1 MTQRMALS
9 GTTAILLALANTAF
23 ADVTGAD
30 VWNNWKSIAQGTG
43 QTFTPGSEVQSG
55 DTLTIS
61 DLQIGM
67 VTPEISISGN
77 IGDITFVDQADGSVV
92 MTMSPSYTMAVTS
105 ADGADDVEAVLTVAQ
120 PDISMTASGGDG
132 TVSYDFTAPSIS
144 MSVTSLVIDGE
155 PVEIVAGLSMT
166 DAVGSYVITEG
177 DIPMMDSGMTVAKM
191 LVSLDMNE
199 PEGGEGKVVASFDFT
214 DVAIE
219 SVGSLMYAA
228 EPEEMMALFAAGAS
242 TAVNMSH
249 GAHVFSIDFKDRR
262 DAFAASGTAETGLL
276 EVGVSNDAISYAV
289 GNTGLD
295 FTMSGSEI
303 PLPEIAASMGEIGFS
318 LLVPASASEEPK
330 DYALNITLADLSVS
344 DMIWGMIDPAVQLPR
359 TPATFII
366 DAVGTASLL
375 FDLFNPESM
384 MEVDSEMPAELH
396 SLDINQIVLAI
407 AGAELTGNGGFTFDN
422 SDLETFDGMPAP
434 TGALDLKLVGA
445 NALID
450 KLVAMGLLPED
461 QAMMGRMMMGMF
473 ARPEGEDT
481 LTSKIEI
488 NGAEGSISANGQRIQ

>member
-9 GTTAILLALANTAF
+9 GTTAILLALGNTAF

-30 VWNNWKSIAQGTG
+30 VWNNWKAMAQGTG

-67 VTPEISISGN
+67 DTPEMTVSGS
-77 IGDITFVDQADGSVV
+77 IGDITFVDQADGSVI
-92 MTMSPSYTMAVTS
+92 MTMSPSYTMTITS
-105 ADGADDVEAVLTVAQ
+105 ADGADDVEAVITVAQ
-120 PDISMTASGGDG
+120 PDISMVASGGDG
-132 TVSYDFTAPSIS
+132 AVTYDFTAPSIS
-144 MSVTSLVIDGE
+144 MSVTSLVIDGD
-155 PVEIVAGLSMT
+155 PVEIVAGMSMT

-177 DIPMMDSGMTVAKM
+177 DIPQMESGMTVASM
-191 LVSLDMNE
+191 LVSIDMNE
-199 PEGGEGKVVASFDFT
+199 PDGGEGKLTASFDFS

-219 SVGSLMYAA
+219 SLGALMYSAD
-228 EPEEMMALFAAGAS
+228 PEEMLALMTAGAS

-249 GAHVFSIDFKDRR
+249 GAHVFNIDFKDRR
-262 DAFAASGTAETGLL
+262 DAFAASGTAESGLL
-276 EVGVSNDAISYAV
+276 EVSVSEDAISYAV

-318 LLVPASASEEPK
+318 FLMPASASDVPE
-330 DYALNITLADLSVS
+330 DYALNVTLADLSVS
-344 DMIWGMIDPAVQLPR
+344 DMIWGMIDPAAQLPR

-366 DAVGTASLL
+366 DAVGTASLM
-375 FDLFNPESM
+375 FDLFDPESM
-384 MEVDSEMPAELH
+384 MKVESDIPAELN
-396 SLDINQIVLAI
+396 SLNINQIVLEI
-407 AGAELTGNGGFTFDN
+407 AGAALTGNGAFTFDN
-422 SDLETFDGMPAP
+422 TDLETFDGMPAP

-450 KLVAMGLLPED
+450 KLIAMGLLPEE